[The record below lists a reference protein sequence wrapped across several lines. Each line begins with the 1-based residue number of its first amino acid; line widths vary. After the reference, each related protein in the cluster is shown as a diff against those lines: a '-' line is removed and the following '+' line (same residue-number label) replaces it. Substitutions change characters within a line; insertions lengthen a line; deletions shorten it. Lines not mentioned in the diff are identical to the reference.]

1 MKKINAILLLS
12 LASFLLCSSYGQ
24 EQIPFGS
31 NNGKYISI
39 SSTQMYYEEYGEGPV
54 LLLLHGGLGSI
65 HDFARV
71 IPELSNHFRIIAPD
85 SPGHGRSEQ
94 ADSLSYQL
102 MASYYSELIDLMKLD
117 SVYIMGYSDGG
128 NTALILASER
138 SDKVKRIVVSGA
150 DSNTDGYTQETLGFI
165 KGTTPQMVKA
175 YLPEWIT
182 DYQSKNPQK
191 DQWAKFI
198 NDSRKMWLKKVVIS
212 DSDMN
217 QIKSRALIVL
227 GDQDAITLEHGIHMH
242 RSINGSEF
250 CVLPNTPHEVFMAN
264 PDLIS
269 RIAIDFLERP

>member
-1 MKKINAILLLS
+1 MKKLNAILLLS
-12 LASFLLCSSYGQ
+12 LASLLLCPSYGQ
-24 EQIPFGS
+24 EQIAYGS

-65 HDFARV
+65 HDFTRV

-102 MASYYSELIDLMKLD
+102 MASYYSEFIDLLKLD

-138 SDKVKRIVVSGA
+138 SDKVKRIIVSGA
-150 DSNTDGYTQETLGFI
+150 DSNTDGYKPETFGLI
-165 KGTTPQMVKA
+165 EATTPQAMEA
-175 YLPEWIT
+175 YMPEWIT
-182 DYQSKNPQK
+182 DYQNKNPQK
-191 DQWAKFI
+191 DLWAKFI
-198 NDSRKMWLKKVVIS
+198 YDSQKMWLTKVVIS
-212 DSDMN
+212 DADMN

-250 CVLPNTPHEVFMAN
+250 CVLPNTPHEVFMAR
-264 PDLIS
+264 PDLIN
-269 RIAIDFLERP
+269 RIAIDFLIKP

>member
-1 MKKINAILLLS
+1 MKMINAILLLS
-12 LASFLLCSSYGQ
+12 LGSFLLSPSFGQ
-24 EQIPFGS
+24 EQIAYGS

-39 SSTQMYYEEYGEGPV
+39 ASTRIYYEEYGEGPV

-65 HDFARV
+65 HDFAMI
-71 IPELSNHFRIIAPD
+71 IPELSTHFRIIAPD

-102 MASYYSELIDLMKLD
+102 MASFYSEFIDLLKLD

-128 NTALILASER
+128 NTALILASKR
-138 SDKVKRIVVSGA
+138 PDKVKRIVVSGA
-150 DSNTDGYTQETLGFI
+150 DSNTDGYKPEALGFI
-165 KGTTPQMVKA
+165 EATTPQAMEV
-175 YLPEWIT
+175 YMPEWIT
-182 DYQSKNPQK
+182 DYQNKNPQK

-212 DSDMN
+212 DADMN
-217 QIKSRALIVL
+217 QIESRALIVL

-250 CVLPNTPHEVFMAN
+250 CVLPNTPHEVFMVR
-264 PDLIS
+264 PDLIN
-269 RIAIDFLERP
+269 RIAIDFLIRP